1 MRAFV
6 LLAVLALAACKA
18 EVSHTPDAQFK
29 GECFK
34 KQGTLVKIT
43 GGLWLCRL
51 PDGTEIK
58 Q

>member
-1 MRAFV
+1 MLVA
-6 LLAVLALAACKA
+6 ALALAGCKG

-29 GECFK
+29 GACFERK
-34 KQGTLVKIT
+34 GTLVKID

-51 PDGTEIK
+51 PDGTELR